1 MAKYPHL
8 GVFLS
13 NSASIGTASSG
24 RVNEVAAI
32 GRCQLRQVPLI
43 MAHLGELLRGRFH
56 YMPGCLL
63 SLGLGRA
70 SIKTR
75 PELVLSPDHSK
86 SLGTRLDQNRP
97 DIMTLSGQPD

>member
-32 GRCQLRQVPLI
+32 GRCPLRQVPLI
-43 MAHLGELLRGRFH
+43 MAHLGGLLRGRFH

-63 SLGLGRA
+63 SSGLGRA

-75 PELVLSPDHSK
+75 PELVLSPDPPSTLQE
-86 SLGTRLDQNRP
+86 SGNETRPEQA
-97 DIMTLSGQPD
+97 